1 MTETI
6 KWASAS
12 RSSGRCGLGQQVPGV
27 WSVFQ
32 NACSVPAGPASGLA
46 PRPQTA
52 GGKQPTAVPHKKP
65 QFDHLEPWPQAQP
78 LSSHHGRAPPWLR
91 EGAAGRSH
99 SKWGPAGPAPGVA
112 RTTSAHR
119 GVPAGPV
126 LTVLRSDPWSH
137 SVVTPICRPLRNRP
151 VSEGPSEPCSRFC
164 CTKRG

>member
-12 RSSGRCGLGQQVPGV
+12 RSSGRCGLGQHGARRVV
-27 WSVFQ
+27 
-32 NACSVPAGPASGLA
+32 SVPERLQRSCGSGQW
-46 PRPQTA
+46 PGSPPPDRW
-52 GGKQPTAVPHKKP
+52 KQPTAVPHKKP

-112 RTTSAHR
+112 RTTSAHH